1 MKHKNGQRIKFRK
14 CKKQKLLPKVINF
27 IFTFWAK
34 VTHPN
39 VASKLIAVDDLKK
52 KKMYQNEID

>member
-1 MKHKNGQRIKFRK
+1 MGKESNLESV
-14 CKKQKLLPKVINF
+14 KKKKLLPKVINF

-52 KKMYQNEID
+52 KMYQNEID